1 MHWMN
6 DYLKAL
12 KEYGR
17 DYVLESP
24 GLKVLALLIT
34 GVLWLSV
41 ASRPVSQI
49 ALNGVPIEINESPNL
64 TVSKYDTL
72 TARVFLEGP
81 REVLDAMRAVQFSV
95 TADMWGIEPGVRVI
109 SLKVEPNRLPSDV
122 RVKEIEPR
130 TIRVTVERVVERE
143 VPIVPRW
150 EGNPQPAYEVIDW
163 QITPPTVR
171 IGGAESQMREL
182 TEVSTETVR
191 LTDRSGP
198 FNAQVAIDIG
208 SPSLSIK
215 EDSGNRKD
223 DQARM
228 GKVMLNVNIGEVRK
242 ERIIDKVQVV
252 ISGASGRARAIPRFV
267 RVTVYGARSLL
278 DNITASD
285 VNATIEYRGGS
296 RMFTPTVTLSPGFAD
311 RVEVRSVNPHTVV
324 VR

>member
-17 DYVLESP
+17 DYVLENP

-49 ALNGVPIEINESPNL
+49 ALNGVPIEINDSPNL
-64 TVSKYDTL
+64 TVSRNEAL

-95 TADMWGIEPGVRVI
+95 TADTWGVEPGVRVI
-109 SLKVEPNRLPSDV
+109 SLKVEPNRLPADV

-130 TIRVTVERVVERE
+130 TIRVTVERVVEKE
-143 VPIVPRW
+143 VPIIPRW
-150 EGNPQPAYEVIDW
+150 EGKPQQGYEVIDW
-163 QITPPTVR
+163 QIIPSYVK
-171 IGGAESQMREL
+171 IGGAESQMRDL

-191 LTDRSGP
+191 LTERSGP

-208 SPSLSIK
+208 SPNLSLS
-215 EDSGNRKD
+215 EDSGRK
-223 DQARM
+223 
-228 GKVMLNVNIGEVRK
+228 VTLNVNIGEVRK
-242 ERIIDKVQVV
+242 ERVIDVPVV
-252 ISGASGRARAIPRFV
+252 LSDASGRARAVPRFV
-267 RVTVYGARSLL
+267 KVTVYGPGSLL
-278 DNITASD
+278 DNMTASE
-285 VNATIEYRGGS
+285 VTATIEYRGGV
-296 RMFTPTVTLSPGFAD
+296 RVFTPRVTLSAGFAE
-311 RVEVRSVNPHTVV
+311 RVEVRSVNPRTVGV
-324 VR
+324 K

>member
-6 DYLKAL
+6 AYLKAL

-17 DYVLESP
+17 DYVLENP

-109 SLKVEPNRLPSDV
+109 LLKVEPNRLPANV

-130 TIRVTVERVVERE
+130 AIRVTVERVVEKE
-143 VPIVPRW
+143 VPITPRW
-150 EGNPQPAYEVIDW
+150 EGKPPSGYEVIDW
-163 QITPPTVR
+163 QITPATVK

-191 LTDRSGP
+191 LTDRIGP
-198 FNAQVAIDIG
+198 FSIQVAIDIG

-215 EDSGNRKD
+215 KDSG
-223 DQARM
+223 
-228 GKVMLNVNIGEVRK
+228 GKVTLNVNIGEVRK
-242 ERIIDKVQVV
+242 ERVIDKIPVV
-252 ISGASGRARAIPRFV
+252 LSGASGRARATPRFV
-267 RVTVYGARSLL
+267 KVTVYGAPSLL
-278 DNITASD
+278 DNMTASD
-285 VNATIEYRGGS
+285 VSATIEYRGGS
-296 RMFTPTVTLSPGFAD
+296 RTFTPKVTLSPGFAD
-311 RVEVRSVNPHTVV
+311 QVEVRSVNPQTVG